1 MSSNTSEFTVIVDS
15 GNGRHCDIIYYFAV
29 GCAVFLG
36 IKGRDGKWPFEDNM
50 GEMLI
55 SF

>member
-1 MSSNTSEFTVIVDS
+1 MVEMGVTVT
-15 GNGRHCDIIYYFAV
+15 IYYFAV

-36 IKGRDGKWPFEDNM
+36 IKGRDGKWPFEDNT
-50 GEMLI
+50 GEMSI